1 MKKWLFVVIGL
12 AVLAAAAVAVR
23 QAGVDVVVMAGFKP
37 SDGTI
42 TKADGAKPAGGQRN
56 AQAGGRG
63 PLPVEVAKATSARL
77 SDDIGAIGTLLADE
91 TVEIAPETSG
101 RVDAVLFKD
110 GEQVVEGQPLFRL
123 DTDLAE
129 ADLAEAKARLSLAE
143 ANYKRSQTLRKSGNV
158 AQSVYD
164 AAVTELEVARTS
176 VESAQV
182 RIDKL
187 TILAPFS
194 GTAGFRTIS
203 AGAYV
208 TAGTALVQLD
218 KIDLLKVSFSV
229 PELEQSRIRLGQVID
244 VTADA
249 LPGQRFTA
257 TVSAIDPSVDV
268 NGRALL
274 VRADLDNQDLKL
286 RPGLLVRVTIKGAAR
301 EAVMVP
307 ETAIVQRGDNAYV
320 YLARDAKAEETQVR
334 VGKRMAGNI
343 EIVEGVT
350 AGAEVV
356 VAGNT
361 RLSNGA
367 AIEVVAPTS
376 AK

>member
-23 QAGVDVVVMAGFKP
+23 QAGVDVVAMAGFKP

-56 AQAGGRG
+56 AQGGGRG
-63 PLPVEVAKATSARL
+63 PLPVEIAKATSARL

-274 VRADLDNQDLKL
+274 VRADLDNHDLKL
-286 RPGLLVRVTIKGAAR
+286 RPGLLVRVTIKGTVR

-376 AK
+376 AE